1 MGERAGW
8 EILKIVLAENGA
20 GVLGN
25 DLGPG
30 HPRVTIG
37 IDKIEVAIDEDI
49 ANVVAAHEAREE
61 DAKTNPKSCFQG
73 GDIFK
78 ARKRCPPT
86 SCGDGNRASQLL
98 AILGEKKL
106 CETRSIHLELRLTFF
121 FPSMA
126 DQPAPT
132 SLENATEHSNL
143 NEVNDTNYDASKIDK
158 LEGLAG
164 VRQRPG
170 MYIGPTDERG
180 LHHCVFEV
188 LDNSID
194 EHLAGHCSR
203 IDVNIHV
210 DGSCSIRDNGR
221 GIPVDM
227 HPKFKVPAI
236 ELVLTNLH
244 AGGKFGQGAYKYSG
258 GLHGVGAKCV
268 NALSDWFKVEVQRD
282 GKVYHMGFERG
293 VTTQPLIVIG
303 EVKNKKST
311 GTLITFQ
318 PDPTI
323 FTITTEFQFVK
334 LATRL
339 RELAF
344 LNPGLEIN
352 LTDERA
358 ASTRKEQYFYKLG
371 IEEFVRQ
378 LGENKALVHPKP
390 IILAGRRKV
399 SFKNKDQVEI
409 EDDMIVDCVMQYNDS
424 YNDQILCF
432 TNAIPNP
439 DGGTHLTGFRTALT
453 RAINQFAKQ
462 NNLLKEKDP
471 PISGDDVREG
481 LICVLAIKHPNPG
494 FESQTKVKLVTPE
507 VEGIVSS
514 ITYEGLMTYF
524 DQNPPVVKRV
534 IDKCLMAARARE
546 AARKARETVR
556 KSALTGGGLPGK
568 LADCSE
574 RDPSLTELYIVEGD
588 SAGGSAKQGRD
599 RRYQA
604 ILPIKG
610 KIINV
615 EKARLDKVLQNTEI
629 QTLITAIGTGIGAG
643 DQEGAFNLAKLRYGR
658 IIIMTDADVDGS
670 HIRTLLLTFF
680 YRQMTELVRAG
691 KVYIACPPLY
701 KIKRK
706 KREEYVDDDAALNR
720 ILINLGADE
729 VRFKNLAD
737 GKEFTATQLK
747 EILALLER
755 MAKFSEAVRRHGGD
769 FETYLTERTAD
780 GTLPTYLVKIREG
793 NEESVKYFHD
803 EIELRNWA
811 LSPDNKDLN
820 LFEDPMDVNPDNAE
834 AVPVEKVAAKKP
846 DGPRRRARLVELHES
861 NSAQK
866 LFGELARKGLTI
878 EHYSNSD
885 QPIFSLIEGDGEKAV
900 THPLFAIPEILS
912 KVIEIGRKGMSV
924 QRFKGL
930 GEMNAKELYET
941 TMNPEKRRMLKVDLN
956 EHNAVEADRM
966 FTILMG
972 DVVEPRRQFIED
984 NALNVRNLDV

>member
-1 MGERAGW
+1 
-8 EILKIVLAENGA
+8 
-20 GVLGN
+20 
-25 DLGPG
+25 
-30 HPRVTIG
+30 
-37 IDKIEVAIDEDI
+37 
-49 ANVVAAHEAREE
+49 
-61 DAKTNPKSCFQG
+61 
-73 GDIFK
+73 
-78 ARKRCPPT
+78 
-86 SCGDGNRASQLL
+86 
-98 AILGEKKL
+98 
-106 CETRSIHLELRLTFF
+106 
-121 FPSMA
+121 MA
-126 DQPAPT
+126 DLSALPP
-132 SLENATEHSNL
+132 SENATTHSNL
-143 NEVNDTNYDASKIDK
+143 NEVNETNYDASKIDK

-203 IDVNIHV
+203 IDVTIHV

-221 GIPVDM
+221 GIPVDI

-282 GKVYHMGFERG
+282 GSVYHMGFERG
-293 VTTQPLIVIG
+293 VTTQPLTVIG
-303 EVKNKKST
+303 QVKNKKHT

-352 LTDERA
+352 LTDERQE
-358 ASTRKEQYFYKLG
+358 SDRKEQYFYRLG

-378 LGENKALVHPKP
+378 LGENKTLLHPKP
-390 IILAGRRKV
+390 IVMGGRRKV
-399 SFKNKDQVEI
+399 KFKNKDQNEI

-462 NNLLKEKDP
+462 NSLLKEKDP
-471 PISGDDVREG
+471 AISGDDVREG
-481 LICVLAIKHPNPG
+481 LTCVLAIKHPNPG

-514 ITYEGLMTYF
+514 ITYEGLMTHF
-524 DQNPPVVKRV
+524 DQNPPVAKKV
-534 IDKCLMAARARE
+534 IEKCLMAARARD
-546 AARKARETVR
+546 AARRARETVR

-604 ILPIKG
+604 ILPIRG
-610 KIINV
+610 KLINV

-629 QTLITAIGTGIGAG
+629 QTMITAIGTGIGG
-643 DQEGAFNLAKLRYGR
+643 GEQEGSFNMANLRYGR

-691 KVYIACPPLY
+691 KIYIACPPLY

-737 GKEFTATQLK
+737 NKEFTATQLK

-755 MAKFSEAVRRHGGD
+755 MAKLSDAIRRHGGD
-769 FETYLTERTAD
+769 FEGYLTDRTPE
-780 GTLPTYLVKIREG
+780 GVLPTYLVKVREG
-793 NEESVKYFHD
+793 NNERIKYFHN
-803 EIELRNWA
+803 ETELRNWA
-811 LSPDNKDLN
+811 LSAENKDLN
-820 LFEDPMDVNPDNAE
+820 LFEEPAE
-834 AVPVEKVAAKKP
+834 AGAEAGEFPAIEKGSGRKSE
-846 DGPRRRARLVELHES
+846 GPRRRARLVELHES
-861 NSAQK
+861 NSVQK
-866 LFGELARKGLTI
+866 LLVELGRRGLKI

-885 QPIFSLIEGDGEKAV
+885 QPIFSLIEGDGDKAL
-900 THPLFAIPEILS
+900 THPLFSIPEILT
-912 KVIEIGRKGMSV
+912 KVIEIGRKGMTV

-930 GEMNAKELYET
+930 GEMNAKELFET
-941 TMNPEKRRMLKVDLN
+941 TMNPEKRKMYKVDLN
-956 EHNAVEADRM
+956 EDNAVDADRM

-972 DVVEPRRQFIED
+972 DIVEPRRQFIED